1 LVSRIL
7 VREIMSTPV
16 EVIDANASI
25 REAAKR
31 MSEKGIGSL
40 LVVDGNSLVG
50 IVTERDLVRA
60 IAEGIDLDAPV
71 KNIMTEDVY
80 AISPD
85 TSVLKAMEMMRMHGV
100 RHLPVVDDEDNLLGI
115 VSLRDLAFAVAAEM
129 VLRRLLEMLREEFS
143 EI

>member
-1 LVSRIL
+1 MVRGIA

-31 MSEKGIGSL
+31 MAERGIGSL

-60 IAEGIDLDAPV
+60 IAEGVDLDAPV
-71 KNIMTEDVY
+71 KTIMSEDVY
-80 AISPD
+80 AITPD

-100 RHLPVVDDEDNLLGI
+100 RHLPVVDEEDNLLGI
-115 VSLRDLAFAVAAEM
+115 VSIRDLAFAVAAEM
-129 VLRRLLEMLREEFS
+129 ILRRLLEMLREELS

>member
-1 LVSRIL
+1 MVSRIL